1 MKIKGRPPAARPARQ
16 NGAVRQRHLLHTL
29 LWVLA
34 GVLITLAA
42 QYVGRSL
49 WPPPPGGLDPAKL
62 EALEESATNRWGIL
76 ETVPIWL
83 ERPVEYFE
91 YDPPPPATNTWFFAG
106 YTPAR
111 LQEFFRSCNLP
122 AALEASLLDTNRWQI
137 TPAGVFLEPALEVI
151 RDLPPEPRARIY
163 AVLAEHEFNVPY
175 CYPFAVRAEFDEWF
189 AHHNLSD
196 NAVRILERMMYQ
208 KDGLLCFADR
218 QALARLFTAEDYLQA
233 SRTIARVRT
242 LMVNLRV
249 TPRSDVDELMHY
261 WGLPNRMVQARPLLE
276 SLKRLPQGGSVN
288 VAWFFP
294 PVPRLLLY
302 SYPHP
307 TNTIAGRW
315 PDCFWSSYNFL
326 KDQPD
331 DRFIDS
337 RFQEQALR
345 KEYRMVPQA
354 DLFGDLILLYEP
366 MGPDIRTVHM
376 CVYVADDI
384 VFTKNGYAPREPWVL
399 MRLQDMMVY
408 YSPKKPLS
416 RLVFRH
422 HSRMPQKSAPAA
434 PAAPGATPGAPVL
447 PKRG

>member
-1 MKIKGRPPAARPARQ
+1 MKVKRRPAPARPARQ
-16 NGAVRQRHLLHTL
+16 KGAMPRQHLLHGFL
-29 LWVLA
+29 LVLA

-42 QYVGRSL
+42 QYLGRSF
-49 WPPPPGGLDPAKL
+49 WTRSAPGADPAGL
-62 EALEESATNRWGIL
+62 AAREETATNRWGIL

-91 YDPPPPATNTWFFAG
+91 YDAPPPASNTWFFAG
-106 YTPAR
+106 FTPDR
-111 LQEFFRSCNLP
+111 LRELFQSCGLP
-122 AALEASLLDTNRWQI
+122 ASLEASLLDTNRW
-137 TPAGVFLEPALEVI
+137 TVLPAGIYLEPTLEVL
-151 RDLPPEPRARIY
+151 RDLPPEPRSRLY
-163 AVLAEHEFNVPY
+163 AVLAEHEFNVAY
-175 CYPFAVRAEFDEWF
+175 CYPFAARAEFNEWF
-189 AHHNLSD
+189 AHHNLSES
-196 NAVRILERMMYQ
+196 AVRTLERMMYR

-218 QALARLFTAEDYLQA
+218 QALAKLFSAEDYLQA

-249 TPRSDVDELMHY
+249 TPSSDVDQLMKY
-261 WGLPNRMVQARPLLE
+261 WGLPGRLLQVRPLLE
-276 SLKRLPQGGSVN
+276 SLKRVPQGGSVN

-326 KDQPD
+326 KDQAD
-331 DRFIDS
+331 DRFMDA
-337 RFQEQALR
+337 RYQEQVLR
-345 KEYRMVPQA
+345 QEYRLVPQA

-366 MGPDIRTVHM
+366 MGADIRTVHM

-399 MRLQDMMVY
+399 MRMEDMMIH

-416 RLVFRH
+416 RVVFRH
-422 HSRMPQKSAPAA
+422 LSRLPQSARP
-434 PAAPGATPGAPVL
+434 PDPGAKPSAPVL